1 MTGAG
6 PRLAAVP
13 GFRNEEKGR
22 SPLAHLLHELN
33 QPLTGLQC
41 SMELAVAGPR
51 PSDHYVRTLR
61 EGLELVSRMRDLV
74 EALREVVQARETQ
87 IGTFALFHLDSL
99 VSEVAVELEPIAAAE
114 SVRLIVLN
122 STPLPVHSHRV
133 RVQRLVFRTL
143 DSILSLT
150 RKQCEMQVA
159 TVQEED
165 HACLMV
171 TSTGGSSTASL
182 SPFSRPELGLLVA
195 QAGWEAMGA
204 TWTLSTSG
212 EDQNLVIRMPLAS
225 LSK

>member
-1 MTGAG
+1 M
-6 PRLAAVP
+6 
-13 GFRNEEKGR
+13 
-22 SPLAHLLHELN
+22 
-33 QPLTGLQC
+33 
-41 SMELAVAGPR
+41 
-51 PSDHYVRTLR
+51 
-61 EGLELVSRMRDLV
+61 ELVSRMRDLV
-74 EALREVVQARETQ
+74 EALREVVQAQETQ
-87 IGTFALFHLDSL
+87 TGTFALFHLDSL

-150 RKQCEMQVA
+150 RKQREMQVA

-171 TSTGGSSTASL
+171 TSTGGPAATSAA
-182 SPFSRPELGLLVA
+182 PFSRPELGLLVA

-204 TWTLSTSG
+204 TWSLRASG
-212 EDQNLVIRMPLAS
+212 EDQNLVIRMPLAW
-225 LSK
+225 LLK